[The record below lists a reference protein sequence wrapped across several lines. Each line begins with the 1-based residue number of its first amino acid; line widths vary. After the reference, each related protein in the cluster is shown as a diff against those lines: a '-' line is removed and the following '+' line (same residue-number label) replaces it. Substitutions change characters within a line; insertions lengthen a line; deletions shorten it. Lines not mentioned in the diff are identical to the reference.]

1 MANTRSAKK
10 RIRQTE
16 RRRVRNRPV
25 LTKVRTYLKR
35 AQAADPKADP
45 QAARTA
51 ILAAVRELD
60 RAVAKGVLHRNNAAR
75 HKSRLMRRLSVAA

>member
-25 LTKVRTYLKR
+25 LTRVRTYLKR

-75 HKSRLMRRLSVAA
+75 HKSRLMRRLSAAA